1 MTSNTRFTILYGMV
15 MLNTAAAIQSAPQP
29 LRIHSADGVLL
40 AAERWPT
47 HGPEVLLAHGF
58 GQTRQSWQGTAGSLV
73 GKGYSALSFD
83 ARGHGESGR
92 NPIGQR
98 YQPEQWVADLRA
110 IAAAMRSPRLLIGAS
125 MGGLTGLMA
134 QAEHALFDA
143 MVLVDITPRWES
155 EGFARIVA
163 FMSAHPD
170 GFDDAEHAADAI
182 AGYLPQRRARKRPEQ
197 LASLLVKRDDGRLVW
212 HWDPR
217 MLTDLPAQSEP
228 IQHRVVEAARL
239 IDVPLLLISGGQSD
253 LVSERTVAEFLE
265 LVPHAQ
271 HRRIAK
277 ASHMVAGDDNAAFTA
292 AIHAFLD
299 SPAARAALCTGE
311 HR

>member
-1 MTSNTRFTILYGMV
+1 MV
-15 MLNTAAAIQSAPQP
+15 YTAAVLQPPSQP
-29 LRIHSADGVLL
+29 LRIRSGDGVLL
-40 AAERWPT
+40 AAEQWPV
-47 HGPEVLLAHGF
+47 GGAGVLLAHGF
-58 GQTRQSWQGTAGSLV
+58 GQTRQSWQGTAHGLL
-73 GKGYSALSFD
+73 GNGYSPLSFD

-98 YQPEQWVADLRA
+98 YLPQQWVADLHA
-110 IAAAMRSPRLLIGAS
+110 IAAQVPAPRLLIGAS

-134 QAEHALFDA
+134 QAEHALFAA

-155 EGFARIVA
+155 AGFARIVA

-170 GFDDAEHAADAI
+170 GFTDAEHAADAI
-182 AGYLPQRRARKRPEQ
+182 AGYLPPQRARKRPEQ

-228 IQHRVVEAARL
+228 IQRRVVEAARQ
-239 IDVPLLLISGGQSD
+239 ISVPLLLISGGQSD
-253 LVSERTVAEFLE
+253 LVSAHSVAEFLA

-271 HRRIAK
+271 HQRIAK

-292 AIHAFLD
+292 AIHTFLA
-299 SPAARAALCTGE
+299 SPAARAALSTGE

>member
-1 MTSNTRFTILYGMV
+1 MSGI
-15 MLNTAAAIQSAPQP
+15 AAAIQAPPPATSQP
-29 LRIHSADGVLL
+29 LRIRSADGVLL

-47 HGPEVLLAHGF
+47 RGPEALLAHGF
-58 GQTRQSWQGTAGSLV
+58 GQTRQSWQGTASSLV
-73 GKGYSALSFD
+73 ANGYSALSFD

-92 NPIGQR
+92 NPVGQR
-98 YQPEQWVADLRA
+98 YQPEQWVGDVHA
-110 IAAAMRSPRLLIGAS
+110 IVAAMPARRLLIGAS

-155 EGFARIVA
+155 EGFARIVD

-170 GFDDAEHAADAI
+170 GFGDTEHAADAI
-182 AGYLPQRRARKRPEQ
+182 AGYLPQHRARKRPEQ

-228 IQHRVVEAARL
+228 IQRRVVEAARQ
-239 IDVPLLLISGGQSD
+239 ITVPLLLISGGQSD
-253 LVSERTVAEFLE
+253 LVSDRTVAEFLE

-271 HRRIAK
+271 HQRIDK

>member
-1 MTSNTRFTILYGMV
+1 
-15 MLNTAAAIQSAPQP
+15 MLNTAVAIQAPPPATSQP
-29 LRIHSADGVLL
+29 LRIRSADGVLL
-40 AAERWPT
+40 AAERWPAR
-47 HGPEVLLAHGF
+47 GPEVLLAHGF
-58 GQTRQSWQGTAGSLV
+58 GQTRQSWQGTASSLV

-92 NPIGQR
+92 NPVGQR
-98 YQPEQWVADLRA
+98 YQPDQWVGDVYAL
-110 IAAAMRSPRLLIGAS
+110 AAAMPAPRLLIGAS

-170 GFDDAEHAADAI
+170 GFSDTEHAADAI
-182 AGYLPQRRARKRPEQ
+182 AGYLPQHRARKRPEQ

-228 IQHRVVEAARL
+228 IQRRVVEAARQ

-253 LVSERTVAEFLE
+253 LVSDRTVAEFLE

-271 HRRIAK
+271 HQRIDE

>member
-1 MTSNTRFTILYGMV
+1 MVKSDIAAGIHATSQ
-15 MLNTAAAIQSAPQP
+15 A
-29 LRIHSADGVLL
+29 LRIHSADGLLL

-47 HGPEVLLAHGF
+47 QGPEVLLAHGF
-58 GQTRQSWQGTAGSLV
+58 GQTRQSWQGTAGSLRAN
-73 GKGYSALSFD
+73 GYSTMSFD

-92 NPIGQR
+92 NAPMQR
-98 YQPEQWVADLRA
+98 YQPEQWVADLHA
-110 IAAAMRSPRLLIGAS
+110 ITAQVSGPRLLIGAS

-143 MVLVDITPRWES
+143 MVLVDITPRWEA

-170 GFDDAEHAADAI
+170 GFDDTEHAADAI
-182 AGYLPQRRARKRPEQ
+182 AGYLPQQRVRKRPEQ

-217 MLTDLPAQSEP
+217 MLTDLPIQSEP
-228 IQHRVVEAARL
+228 IQRRVVEAARQ
-239 IDVPLLLISGGQSD
+239 ITVPLLLISGGQSD
-253 LVSERTVAEFLE
+253 LVSEQTVAEFLE

-271 HRRIAK
+271 HRRIDK

-292 AIHAFLD
+292 AIHAFLA

>member
-1 MTSNTRFTILYGMV
+1 MSSP
-15 MLNTAAAIQSAPQP
+15 AATMQPASQS
-29 LRIHSADGVLL
+29 LRIRSADGVVL
-40 AAERWPT
+40 AAERWSA
-47 HGPEVLLAHGF
+47 HGPDVLLAHGF

-73 GKGYSALSFD
+73 GKGYSPLSFD
-83 ARGHGESGR
+83 ARGHGESDR
-92 NPIGQR
+92 NPPAQR
-98 YQPEQWVADLRA
+98 YQPEQWVADLHA
-110 IAAAMRSPRLLIGAS
+110 ITAAMRSPRLLIGAS

-182 AGYLPQRRARKRPEQ
+182 AGYLPQHRARKRPDQ

-217 MLTDLPAQSEP
+217 MLTDLPAQSEL
-228 IQHRVVEAARL
+228 IQRRVVEAARQ

-253 LVSERTVAEFLE
+253 LVSEQTVTEFLE
-265 LVPHAQ
+265 LVPHATHQ
-271 HRRIAK
+271 PIAK

-292 AIHAFLD
+292 AIHAFLA
-299 SPAARAALCTGE
+299 SPVARAALCTGE